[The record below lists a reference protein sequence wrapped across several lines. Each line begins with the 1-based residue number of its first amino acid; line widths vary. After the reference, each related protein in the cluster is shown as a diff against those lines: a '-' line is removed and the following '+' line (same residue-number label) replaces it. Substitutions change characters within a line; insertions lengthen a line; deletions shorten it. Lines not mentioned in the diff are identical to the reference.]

1 MGKTKFKMSSLVV
14 DNDKWTEIVMNTEYL
29 NSIISLWS
37 SRHEKNIT
45 PNNLKNY
52 TLFSSTDWTLQKL
65 TLKP

>member
-29 NSIISLWS
+29 NSIILWS

-52 TLFSSTDWTLQKL
+52 TLFSSTD
-65 TLKP
+65 